1 MSSAPSFAPRW
12 ASPPGETIREALT
25 DRDLTLEDFA
35 FMLGWSSERT
45 SQLLDGNEAI
55 SLDLARHLVDII
67 GGSVQFWMSR
77 DAQYRDDL
85 SRVEG
90 DAWAQTLPD
99 KDMRAFGWLPKTESW
114 QDKLAA
120 CLDFFDVPDINE
132 WRSSYGSQIADARF
146 RTSPTVRTSEAAVA
160 AWLRQADIQAKD
172 LPVSDWNPDRF
183 RVILDEARPLTVQK
197 DPRAFIPKLR
207 DLCGAA
213 GVVLIVL
220 RAPNG
225 CPVSGVARINESG
238 ARMIVL
244 SGRHLSDDHLWFTFF
259 HEAAHLLLHD
269 ATSMYVDEFEKTSVT
284 EVKSRAECEA
294 DEFAQEFLF
303 PVDLRVHLGTPR
315 SIRDVIRHSK
325 RAGVSPGVLVGQLQH
340 AGVIGFDK
348 MNGVK
353 RRYRWA
359 GTTLEMA

>member
-25 DRDLTLEDFA
+25 DRELTQDSFA
-35 FMLGWSSERT
+35 SMLGWNVERT
-45 SQLLDGNEAI
+45 SQLLDGDEAI
-55 SLDLARHLVDII
+55 SLDLARRLVRIV

-99 KDMRAFGWLPKTESW
+99 KDMRAFGWLPQTESW
-114 QDKLAA
+114 QEKLTA
-120 CLDFFDVPDINE
+120 CLDFFDVPDVHE

-160 AWLRQADIQAKD
+160 TWLRQADIQARD
-172 LPVSDWNPDRF
+172 LPVADWNPERF
-183 RVILDEARPLTVQK
+183 RMALDEARALTFER
-197 DPRAFIPKLR
+197 DPRIFIPQLR
-207 DLCGAA
+207 ELCGSA

-225 CPVSGVARINESG
+225 CPVSGVARINKSG

-244 SGRHLSDDHLWFTFF
+244 SGRYLSDDHLWFTFF

-269 ATSMYVDEFEKTSVT
+269 ATSMYVDEFENSSVT
-284 EVKSRAECEA
+284 EVKSRAESEA
-294 DEFAQEFLF
+294 DEFAHEFLY
-303 PVDLRVHLGTPR
+303 PEELRLHLSAPR

-325 RAGVSPGVLVGQLQH
+325 KAGVSPGVLVGQLQH
-340 AGVIGFDK
+340 AGTIGFNR

-353 RRYRWA
+353 RRYRWV